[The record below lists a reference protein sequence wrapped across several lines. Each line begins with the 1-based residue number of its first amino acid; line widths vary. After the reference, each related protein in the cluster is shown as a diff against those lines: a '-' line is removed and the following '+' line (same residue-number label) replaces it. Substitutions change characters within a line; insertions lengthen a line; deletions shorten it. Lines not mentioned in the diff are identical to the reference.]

1 MTDLSHD
8 RPFSRITWYTRWSC
22 DCHVITWMSINPNRK
37 CQIEYYLHNRFN
49 PEIRSSLNPNKI
61 LLIQNRTLNRTKYQ
75 PWIDFP
81 ENKIPWVDFQF
92 VNDHGHFRLLAL
104 SMKMTIFDKAVPVLT
119 ANRIKYQSWIDFP
132 GRENQWAN
140 FPFHVDLESGLI
152 VKNKTFLPKHRKS
165 RYTIVFSNFPGI
177 VA

>member
-8 RPFSRITWYTRWSC
+8 HLFCRITWYKRWSC
-22 DCHVITWMSINPNRK
+22 DCHVIAWMSINPNRK

-92 VNDHGHFRLLAL
+92 VNEHGQFWLLVF
-104 SMKMTIFDKAVPVLT
+104 SIEMTDFDKNSTDFDTKSDKLT
-119 ANRIKYQSWIDFP
+119 ILDRLPRKGNP
-132 GRENQWAN
+132 WAN
-140 FPFHVDLESGLI
+140 FFKFIL
-152 VKNKTFLPKHRKS
+152 T
-165 RYTIVFSNFPGI
+165 
-177 VA
+177 